1 MRYRIRKGL
10 ESPCMIR
17 GLLSGDYWIFV
28 GCCSA
33 AFVLFFLG
41 IRAGIS
47 AGNWNLPVLV
57 LVISLPTLPLLLYK
71 LKRKARP
78 QKFKETGKEINISN
92 LDINRVLTKRSI
104 MKSEEAYSILDI
116 VSESEGQGVVL
127 TRSGSICVSFELREP
142 ECYSLTPEDID
153 RRDGMFREA
162 FKFLPD
168 AHMCTNR
175 MCSSRKGTVRTLPA
189 VLSLT
194 GPMRGISGDDCMSA
208 IPASCTLYFP
218 DSKVLR
224 RPTYPHPC
232 PIRRTSIRRTSPGS
246 MNSSRELTT
255 PSASSGACVIRR

>member
-1 MRYRIRKGL
+1 MGQYHRQGEQGHAKGRICRTGLVCRLCIAGRSRGVRRKECHFRYQPVDMRYRIRKGL

-92 LDINRVLTKRSI
+92 LDINRVLTKKEHNEIR
-104 MKSEEAYSILDI
+104 
-116 VSESEGQGVVL
+116 
-127 TRSGSICVSFELREP
+127 
-142 ECYSLTPEDID
+142 
-153 RRDGMFREA
+153 
-162 FKFLPD
+162 
-168 AHMCTNR
+168 
-175 MCSSRKGTVRTLPA
+175 
-189 VLSLT
+189 
-194 GPMRGISGDDCMSA
+194 RGIQH
-208 IPASCTLYFP
+208 T
-218 DSKVLR
+218 
-224 RPTYPHPC
+224 
-232 PIRRTSIRRTSPGS
+232 
-246 MNSSRELTT
+246 
-255 PSASSGACVIRR
+255 

>member
-92 LDINRVLTKRSI
+92 LDINRVLTKKKEHNEIRRG
-104 MKSEEAYSILDI
+104 AYSILDI

-153 RRDGMFREA
+153 RRDGMFGKPSSFSRT
-162 FKFLPD
+162 

-189 VLSLT
+189 VLSLGRCAAFPGT
-194 GPMRGISGDDCMSA
+194 TVCQPYLRHA
-208 IPASCTLYFP
+208 LCTF
-218 DSKVLR
+218 
-224 RPTYPHPC
+224 
-232 PIRRTSIRRTSPGS
+232 RTQKS
-246 MNSSRELTT
+246 
-255 PSASSGACVIRR
+255 

>member
-92 LDINRVLTKRSI
+92 LDINRVLTK
-104 MKSEEAYSILDI
+104 
-116 VSESEGQGVVL
+116 
-127 TRSGSICVSFELREP
+127 
-142 ECYSLTPEDID
+142 
-153 RRDGMFREA
+153 
-162 FKFLPD
+162 
-168 AHMCTNR
+168 
-175 MCSSRKGTVRTLPA
+175 KGA
-189 VLSLT
+189 
-194 GPMRGISGDDCMSA
+194 
-208 IPASCTLYFP
+208 
-218 DSKVLR
+218 
-224 RPTYPHPC
+224 
-232 PIRRTSIRRTSPGS
+232 
-246 MNSSRELTT
+246 
-255 PSASSGACVIRR
+255 